1 MSWPWGLLFAF
12 GSALATNVGFLLRH
26 RGAVESPDVDVRRP
40 LQSARALFTSK
51 WWSIG
56 FAIAFV
62 AWGFHVAAIGIAPL
76 SLVQAVLASG
86 FVLLG
91 LLAERF
97 FGFDLGRREWT
108 GIGLTAAGLALLA
121 FTAAAGPTGGG
132 ARSGYGLLAAA
143 LFEGALVGL
152 GVLLLISHRA
162 DRVPGGHGN
171 LLGATAGLLFTVSH
185 IGIKALTG
193 SVSISDPST
202 LLSPWVLI
210 VVAAF
215 VGAFFASA
223 RSLQVGEAVPVIAI
237 TSAVSN
243 VTAILGGVVVF
254 GDPLGSSPGMVALRI
269 FAFALVVVAAALIPA
284 PVRAARPS
292 RTTGRTSRPGSAGV
306 GKGSPSQPDV
316 LSYRAALVG
325 TERQN
330 SQIACRIRWRS
341 G

>member
-1 MSWPWGLLFAF
+1 MEGSGARRGSRAGEVPVDWPFGLLFAF
-12 GSALATNVGFLLRH
+12 GSALTTNVGFLLRH
-26 RGAVESPDVDVRRP
+26 RGALESPEVDVRRP
-40 LQSARALFTSK
+40 LRTVSGLFRSK

-56 FAIAFV
+56 FAVAFV
-62 AWGFHVAAIGIAPL
+62 AWGLQVAALGIAPL

-97 FGFDLGRREWT
+97 FGFHLGRREWT

-121 FTAAAGPTGGG
+121 VTAATGPTGGG
-132 ARSGYGLLAAA
+132 ARSGYPVFSAVI
-143 LFEGALVGL
+143 FEGVLVGL
-152 GVLLLISHRA
+152 GALLLVSHRA
-162 DRVPGGHGN
+162 ERVPGGHGN
-171 LLGATAGLLFTVSH
+171 LLGAAAGLLFTVSH

-193 SVSISDPST
+193 SVSLSDPST

-223 RSLQVGEAVPVIAI
+223 RSLQVGEAVAVIAI

-254 GDPLGSSPGMVALRI
+254 GDPLGSNAGMVALRI
-269 FAFALVVVAAALIPA
+269 AAFVLVVVAAALIPA
-284 PVRAARPS
+284 PVRAAEAA
-292 RTTGRTSRPGSAGV
+292 GRSTSAREQGV
-306 GKGSPSQPDV
+306 V
-316 LSYRAALVG
+316 AA
-325 TERQN
+325 
-330 SQIACRIRWRS
+330 
-341 G
+341 